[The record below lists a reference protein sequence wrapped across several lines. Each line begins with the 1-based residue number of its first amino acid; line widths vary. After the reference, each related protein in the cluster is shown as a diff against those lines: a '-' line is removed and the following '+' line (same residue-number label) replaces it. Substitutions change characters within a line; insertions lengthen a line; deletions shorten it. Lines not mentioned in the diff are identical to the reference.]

1 MGGGGGVDA
10 VDGLSGHVYRALE
23 AEGHVRA
30 PQVVIDGLGQGNDVQ
45 PLLAQE
51 VGGLVGAVAAQD
63 HQAVQL
69 ELVVGLLHGGHLV
82 HAVLAGN
89 LDGLEG
95 GAAGTQ
101 ERAPLGEDA
110 GKVGVGQEPEASIN
124 QPLVSVLEA
133 VDLHL
138 LAGIEQG
145 LGDAAHGR
153 VQGLAVPAAGQHS
166 DSFHDKALLDDLP
179 PPGGVF
185 SCAYYIA
192 IWGGVQG
199 KNEKIPARRRG
210 QSRGAGPAA
219 WARLPVRSSFC

>member
-1 MGGGGGVDA
+1 MDA

-82 HAVLAGN
+82 HAVVPGD

-95 GAAGTQ
+95 GAAGAQ
-101 ERAPLGEDA
+101 EGAALGEDA
-110 GKVGVGQEPEASIN
+110 GEVRVGEQPEAAVD
-124 QPLVSVLEA
+124 QALVAVLKA

-138 LAGIEQG
+138 LPRVQQR
-145 LGDAAHGR
+145 LGDAPHGR
-153 VQGLAVPAAGQHS
+153 VQGLTVPAAGQHT
-166 DSFHDKALLDDLP
+166 DSLHDKPSFNPSEA
-179 PPGGVF
+179 
-185 SCAYYIA
+185 
-192 IWGGVQG
+192 
-199 KNEKIPARRRG
+199 ARRDGPRFALCRFDYRPFF
-210 QSRGAGPAA
+210 SGAQDKMRREAA
-219 WARLPVRSSFC
+219 KISPYFLTLL